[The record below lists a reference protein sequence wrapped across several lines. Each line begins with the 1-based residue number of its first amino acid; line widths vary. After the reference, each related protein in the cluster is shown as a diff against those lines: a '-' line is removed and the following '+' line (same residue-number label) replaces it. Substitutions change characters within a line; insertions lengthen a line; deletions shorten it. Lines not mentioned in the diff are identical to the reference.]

1 MKKKK
6 THKITIFLL
15 LLIFFVV
22 TGLLLYAF
30 DVPIFPTQKENTTST
45 QKTDTTPPDIKC
57 SVHSLTLKKGE
68 SLSLDRLSLRITD
81 KSKIGEPFFSKI
93 TANSLNLY
101 GLEENTVE
109 IANQFSAGIEMKE
122 QTYTFPYGGK
132 YELLISVMDEWKNEG
147 TYALEI
153 TVEEPPQLTVFSN
166 FYIAKGNSAKFED
179 YVSVWD
185 FLDTECTNENVIIDT
200 SQLNITAAGTY
211 PITFT
216 AKDSY
221 GLSTSVTAS
230 VMVCPPEE
238 IQELIYS
245 HTISIADS
253 GIIGISNPYDAG
265 YYKEND
271 SAFNES
277 ILLPAT
283 ITFQRTNGAWE
294 KGFLLEITDTYVL
307 ICTLADGVPDTLTKD
322 ITFFDGTV
330 KKASVTTIDSAKNLA
345 FLQIPISKEESMTSI
360 TFEETKKLRTIHID
374 EAFWAEI
381 CDFLLPEDIPLSE
394 ILELY
399 ERIYEHKLA
408 VTTDS
413 Q

>member
-15 LLIFFVV
+15 LSIFFFV

-30 DVPIFPTQKENTTST
+30 DVPILPAQKEHITST
-45 QKTDTTPPDIKC
+45 QKTDTIPPDIKC
-57 SVHSLTLKKGE
+57 SVRSLTLKKGE
-68 SLSLDRLSLRITD
+68 TLSLDKLSLRITD
-81 KSKIGEPFFSKI
+81 TSKIGEPYFSKI
-93 TANSLNLY
+93 TATELNLY
-101 GLEENTVE
+101 GIEEHTSE
-109 IANQFSAGIEMKE
+109 IANQFSTGIRINE
-122 QTYTFPYGGK
+122 QSYTFSYGGK
-132 YELLISVMDEWKNEG
+132 YELLLSVKDEWENEG
-147 TYALEI
+147 TYTLEI
-153 TVEEPPQLTVFSN
+153 TIEEPPQLTVFSN
-166 FYIAKGNSAKFED
+166 FYIAKGTSAKFEN

-185 FLDTECTNENVIIDT
+185 FLDTDCTNENVTIDT
-200 SQLNITAAGTY
+200 SQLNITATGTY

-216 AKDSY
+216 AKDNY

-230 VMVCPPEE
+230 VMVYPPEE

-245 HTISIADS
+245 HTISITDS
-253 GIIGISNPYDAG
+253 GIFGIPNPYDVG

-277 ILLPAT
+277 ILLPST
-283 ITFQRTNGAWE
+283 ITFQRTDSSWE

-307 ICTLADGVPDTLTKD
+307 ICTRADSISDALTRD

-330 KKASVTTIDSAKNLA
+330 KKASVTTIDNTKNLA
-345 FLQIPISKEESMTSI
+345 FLQIPISKEETMTSF
-360 TFEETKKLRTIHID
+360 TFEQTKKLRTIHID
-374 EAFWAEI
+374 EAFWDEI
-381 CDFLLPEDIPLSE
+381 CSFLLTEDIPLSE

-399 ERIYEHKLA
+399 EKIYEHPL
-408 VTTDS
+408 VTTTNS